1 MIHLKISEQT
11 ENAAAQYERECVPEG
26 AVMIYGTSDFAAL
39 AESSSL
45 PVVNRSLADCRMEE
59 LLFFYPRL
67 VRPCKP
73 STLIVGGFLNEYFNH
88 TSVAEIMFL
97 LNRILAYART
107 DMPGIRLKI
116 VDFDPSVEFNS
127 IAFEWSRFKRYRR
140 ELNEEL
146 ERYCAAHPDT
156 ELLRFETS
164 PHFFANADD
173 CGDYDKVN
181 ASLFTENGRYLNH
194 EGMDCF
200 RAFLSDCLAQEGGK

>member
-11 ENAAAQYERECVPEG
+11 ENAAAKYERERVPEG

-39 AESSSL
+39 AASASL

-107 DMPGIRLKI
+107 DMPGIKLKI

-140 ELNEEL
+140 ELNEEF

-164 PHFFANADD
+164 PHFFKNTED
-173 CGDYDKVN
+173 CGEYDKID
-181 ASLFTENGRYLNH
+181 AALFTENGRYLNSI
-194 EGMDCF
+194 GMDRF
-200 RAFLSDCLAQEGGK
+200 HTFLAESLGR